1 MGNDI
6 SSMWH
11 TMVDPLGIFGLQP
24 ASVGEPF
31 GQGLINGSMGASK
44 ITPPK
49 PGSRMPQQPYNM
61 QGLWGFMGEHPMLQ
75 GQRQR
80 MMYQPQRQGLM

>member
-31 GQGLINGSMGASK
+31 GMGLINNSAMASH
-44 ITPPK
+44 ISPPT
-49 PGSRMPQQPYNM
+49 QDPYNY
-61 QGLWGFMGEHPMLQ
+61 QGVWGFMGDHPGMQ
-75 GQRQR
+75 GQMQR
-80 MMYQPQRQGLM
+80 MYQPGYQQGLM